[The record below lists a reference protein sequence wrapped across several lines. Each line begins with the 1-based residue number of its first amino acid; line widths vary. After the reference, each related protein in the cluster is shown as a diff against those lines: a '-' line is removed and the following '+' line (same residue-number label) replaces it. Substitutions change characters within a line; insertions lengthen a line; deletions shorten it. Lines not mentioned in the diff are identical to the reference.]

1 VEYYRYQEA
10 LRHPSIT
17 AVDSCNNRI
26 QKFDSNG
33 NFITKWGTLGTGDG
47 QFSRPKGIGIN
58 SKGLV
63 YVAETNNARVQIF
76 APSIPKQDTSVFV
89 NILFLF
95 LTHRIKEEDF
105 ERWYEEWLK
114 SSNRVRGHAD

>member
-1 VEYYRYQEA
+1 MEYYRYQEA

-17 AVDSCNNRI
+17 AVDSCNNRV

-47 QFSRPKGIGIN
+47 QFSRPAGIGIN

-76 APSIPKQDTSVFV
+76 APSIPKQRYIGICEHSISVLNPSHKGRRF
-89 NILFLF
+89 
-95 LTHRIKEEDF
+95 
-105 ERWYEEWLK
+105 
-114 SSNRVRGHAD
+114 